1 MLIHRRPQRHRHR
14 LDLLPGVAARPAQLH
29 HVKPHP
35 GLALA
40 GLGHLHVELQLH
52 PGHRELKRRPRAGR
66 RRPRQLGPQR
76 LHRLRK
82 LRLLHSSTPRTPVA
96 ASESGRN
103 GYQFRPLPMIPL
115 SLEHW
120 RQFRTARTADTTS
133 ACPNPVLYRPYTDIE
148 TSPSARRYP
157 RPARLAGSHSQR
169 GRIEMLSLSVT
180 EEQGVTPGEFSWIS
194 AKMPDRCQISE
205 R

>member
-1 MLIHRRPQRHRHR
+1 
-14 LDLLPGVAARPAQLH
+14 
-29 HVKPHP
+29 
-35 GLALA
+35 
-40 GLGHLHVELQLH
+40 
-52 PGHRELKRRPRAGR
+52 
-66 RRPRQLGPQR
+66 
-76 LHRLRK
+76 
-82 LRLLHSSTPRTPVA
+82 
-96 ASESGRN
+96 
-103 GYQFRPLPMIPL
+103 MIPL

-180 EEQGVTPGEFSWIS
+180 EEARSHAGRVFIDL

-205 R
+205 KWPSVMRT